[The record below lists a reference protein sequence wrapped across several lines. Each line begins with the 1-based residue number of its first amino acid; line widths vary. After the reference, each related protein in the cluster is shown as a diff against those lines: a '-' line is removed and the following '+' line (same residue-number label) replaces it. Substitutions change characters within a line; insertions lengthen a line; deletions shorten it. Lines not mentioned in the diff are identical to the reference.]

1 MAATDT
7 KPTVT
12 LSSTRSGWEV
22 IVSYPSI
29 EAAVDF
35 LDENGVYEFELEL
48 PYSGNVMTV
57 SRKFDRDAPVVPTDA
72 SEDGFGLRQSGEV
85 AGPFSSKAA

>member
-35 LDENGVYEFELEL
+35 LDENGIYEFELEL
-48 PYSGNVMTV
+48 AYSGNVMTV
-57 SRKFDRDAPVVPTDA
+57 NRKFDRDAPVVPADA
-72 SEDGFGLRQSGEV
+72 NEDGFGLRQPAEV